1 MTSQDHVGT
10 YAFSVPIVGHEYR
23 VSRIRVCHFF
33 GVGCHATNSL
43 GRLFRGF
50 VSNIVAETRAMMST
64 RGVNFIP
71 TAGSIAEPSEILLC
85 FRGQMPNGQSYVPLL
100 VLCTYAFPCSLHT
113 MAVTPTM
120 YVFENDKFILLTERS
135 VSRRVLFRRLRGL
148 GSLSGIR

>member
-1 MTSQDHVGT
+1 VGT
-10 YAFSVPIVGHEYR
+10 YAFSVPIVGHKYR
-23 VSRIRVCHFF
+23 VSRIRVCPFF

-43 GRLFRGF
+43 GCLFRGF
-50 VSNIVAETRAMMST
+50 VSNIVAETRAMVST

-135 VSRRVLFRRLRGL
+135 VSRRMLFRRLRGL
-148 GSLSGIR
+148 GPLSGIR